1 MSRKPNQTIIDTQSR
16 LKALGYDPLW
26 VDGLWGPKS
35 EEAFQNMYKDLRK
48 KHIAWGTKFTKEE
61 MDVLTKVMK
70 DEGFKDVDES
80 DMMSCM
86 AFETGATF
94 SPSIVNKVSGSTGL
108 IQFMPAT
115 ARGLGTTT
123 AELAKMSVSEQ
134 LVYVGKYFKPY
145 ANRVKDITDL
155 YASILWPRGIGQPG
169 SYVYW
174 SKPNIAYNQNAG
186 LDLNN
191 DGTVTKE
198 EASHMIKNR
207 YVRGMDPSV
216 RSDRKKK

>member
-1 MSRKPNQTIIDTQSR
+1 MSRKPNQTILDTQTR
-16 LKALGYDPLW
+16 LNNLGFDPGGL
-26 VDGLWGPKS
+26 DGLWGPKS
-35 EEAFQNMYKDLRK
+35 ETAFQNMYSTLRK
-48 KHIAWGTKFTKEE
+48 KHIAWGSKFTKDELST
-61 MDVLTKVMK
+61 LTKVMK

-80 DMMSCM
+80 DMMSCI
-86 AFETGATF
+86 AFETGSTF
-94 SPSIVNKVSGSTGL
+94 SPSIVNKVSSSTGL

-123 AELAKMSVSEQ
+123 SELAKMTVSEQ

-145 ANRVKDITDL
+145 AKRVKDITDL

-169 SYVYW
+169 NYVYW

-191 DGTVTKE
+191 DGKVTKE

-216 RSDRKKK
+216 RSDR